1 MVTDETRLDL
11 HAADPERLEQWRTA
25 YRESRRTLDSV
36 MRQGAALY
44 PIVGR
49 SGGRL
54 YGTPRLPPPS
64 EVIEAREDQDE
75 EIKMTD
81 SGRVERPTYEE
92 ALEQAIAYARNIPKV
107 PFYGESQRDYAEAYA
122 TASRAWSALA
132 GLLRTDQLRADT
144 AAYVER
150 LSEMS
155 FSPTG
160 RKSDYIRTPSP
171 EAQRLIAE
179 AAQTELKKDDV

>member
-1 MVTDETRLDL
+1 MDETRLDL
-11 HAADPERLEQWRTA
+11 RAADPERLEQWRTA

-36 MRQGAALY
+36 MQQGAALY

-92 ALEQAIAYARNIPKV
+92 ALKQAIAHAEVAQQYASSMR
-107 PFYGESQRDYAEAYA
+107 SDYLDKAEANA
-122 TASRAWSALA
+122 LTSRAWSALA
-132 GLLRTDQLRADT
+132 GLLRADEVRVDT
-144 AAYVER
+144 AAYMER
-150 LSEMS
+150 LREMGL
-155 FSPTG
+155 SPTG

-179 AAQTELKKDDV
+179 AAQTELPKDGV